1 MLWTAYLGLP
11 FRAACWLPG
20 VGASPDIPPLPG
32 TGRYTTGAWL
42 VLAARRDL
50 PARPGLH
57 WGTVLPGDSDIPGW
71 LWFLAELPFL
81 GLIIF

>member
-1 MLWTAYLGLP
+1 M
-11 FRAACWLPG
+11 
-20 VGASPDIPPLPG
+20 
-32 TGRYTTGAWL
+32 
-42 VLAARRDL
+42 VLAGRRDL

-57 WGTVLPGDSDIPGW
+57 GGTVLPGDSDIPGW